1 MFARFFGYLKYVV
14 IAVLFGFNM
23 KTDAFFMALSL
34 IGIFM
39 MFTDVFNSLGV
50 PQLVAAKQKDLDL
63 IEFKKIA
70 SMLLTLTI
78 ALTVV
83 ITLAAIFIYP
93 LIAKIAIGFHNTSLM
108 YMKNVYYLLLPYLS
122 LNFIFHYCGGV
133 LRSMRRFTQYFIGE
147 FIFSFFSFLFTFLG
161 LHYFKSYLV
170 LPSALSIAQVFSTL
184 YMIFIAKEFL
194 HFGFFI
200 NDTIKQIFTQFGYL
214 SLLYGTF
221 YMFLVIDKSFA
232 SLLPA
237 KSISAL
243 TYGVLVASIPVSI
256 LRLDH
261 FITTT
266 LSEHQGSLEKLNF
279 YIKKILLISIPIIIF
294 YLLFSGL
301 LVRLLF
307 FYGSFSKSDLKL
319 TTKAVMFFSLN
330 IPAMLIW
337 PLINRV
343 FQIKNKLKPAFIIA
357 MIGIIINF
365 LLDYLFVIKL
375 QMTIK
380 GIILGTIVTFLIMCI
395 ASLMFLYNNS
405 KNVI

>member
-1 MFARFFGYLKYVV
+1 
-14 IAVLFGFNM
+14 M
-23 KTDAFFMALSL
+23 KTDAFFMTLSL

-50 PQLVAAKQKDLDL
+50 PQLVAAKKKDLDL
-63 IEFKKIA
+63 SEFKKIA
-70 SMLLTLTI
+70 SMLLSLTI
-78 ALTVV
+78 ALTVA
-83 ITLAAIFIYP
+83 ITLVAIFVYP
-93 LIAKIAIGFHNTSLM
+93 LIAKIAIGFHNASLI

-133 LRSMRRFTQYFIGE
+133 LRSTRRYTQYFIGE
-147 FIFSFFSFLFTFLG
+147 LIFSFFSFLFTFLG
-161 LHYFKSYLV
+161 LHYFKSYLI

-184 YMIFIAKEFL
+184 YMIFMAKEFL

-200 NDTIKQIFTQFGYL
+200 NDTIKQIFSQFGYL

-221 YMFLVIDKSFA
+221 YIFMVIDKSFA
-232 SLLPA
+232 SLLPT

-243 TYGVLVASIPVSI
+243 TYGALVAGIPLSI
-256 LRLDH
+256 LRLDQ
-261 FITTT
+261 ITTTT
-266 LSEHQGSLEKLNF
+266 LSEHKGSLEKLNF

-337 PLINRV
+337 PLIYRV
-343 FQIKNKLKPAFIIA
+343 FQIRNELKPVFIIA
-357 MIGIIINF
+357 IIGIIINF
-365 LLDYLFVIKL
+365 LLDYLFIIKIH
-375 QMTIK
+375 MAIE
-380 GIILGTIVTFLIMCI
+380 GIILGTIGAFLMICI
-395 ASLMFLYNNS
+395 LSWLFLYNY
-405 KNVI
+405 KTT

>member
-1 MFARFFGYLKYVV
+1 
-14 IAVLFGFNM
+14 M

-70 SMLLTLTI
+70 SMLLSLTI
-78 ALTVV
+78 ALTVI
-83 ITLAAIFIYP
+83 ITLVAIFVYP
-93 LIAKIAIGFHNTSLM
+93 LIAKIAVGFHSVSLM

-147 FIFSFFSFLFTFLG
+147 FIFSFFGFLFTFLG
-161 LHYFKSYLV
+161 LHYFKSYLI

-184 YMIFIAKEFL
+184 YMIFMAKEFL
-194 HFGFFI
+194 HFGFFM
-200 NDTIKQIFTQFGYL
+200 NDTIKQIFSQFGYL

-221 YMFLVIDKSFA
+221 YIFLVIDKSFA
-232 SLLPA
+232 SLLST

-243 TYGVLVASIPVSI
+243 TYGALVAAIPVSI

-261 FITTT
+261 FTTTT
-266 LSEHQGSLEKLNF
+266 LSEHKGSLEKLSF

-319 TTKAVMFFSLN
+319 TAKAVMFFSLN
-330 IPAMLIW
+330 IPAMMIW
-337 PLINRV
+337 PLIYRV
-343 FQIKNKLKPAFIIA
+343 FQIRNELKPALITA

-380 GIILGTIVTFLIMCI
+380 GIILGTIVAFLVMCI
-395 ASLMFLYNNS
+395 ASLIFLYNNS
-405 KNVI
+405 KKCYLKSNIKQ

>member
-1 MFARFFGYLKYVV
+1 
-14 IAVLFGFNM
+14 M

-50 PQLVAAKQKDLDL
+50 PQLVAAKKKDLDL
-63 IEFKKIA
+63 SEFKKIA
-70 SMLLTLTI
+70 SMLLSLTI
-78 ALTVV
+78 ALTVA
-83 ITLAAIFIYP
+83 ITLVAIFVYP
-93 LIAKIAIGFHNTSLM
+93 LIAKIAVGFHSVSLM

-122 LNFIFHYCGGV
+122 LNFIFHYCGGI

-147 FIFSFFSFLFTFLG
+147 LIFSFFSFLFTFLG
-161 LHYFKSYLV
+161 LHYFKSYLI

-184 YMIFIAKEFL
+184 YMIFMAKEFL
-194 HFGFFI
+194 HFGFFM
-200 NDTIKQIFTQFGYL
+200 NDTIKQIFSQFGYL

-221 YMFLVIDKSFA
+221 YIFLVIDKSFA
-232 SLLPA
+232 SLLPT

-243 TYGVLVASIPVSI
+243 TYGALVAGIPLSI
-256 LRLDH
+256 LRLDQ
-261 FITTT
+261 ITTTT
-266 LSEHQGSLEKLNF
+266 LSEHKGSLEKLSF

-319 TTKAVMFFSLN
+319 TTKTVMFFSLN

-337 PLINRV
+337 PLIYRV
-343 FQIKNKLKPAFIIA
+343 FQIRNELKPVFIIA
-357 MIGIIINF
+357 IIGIIINF
-365 LLDYLFVIKL
+365 LLDYLFIIKL
-375 QMTIK
+375 HMTIK
-380 GIILGTIVTFLIMCI
+380 GIILGTIVALLVICVV
-395 ASLMFLYNNS
+395 SWMFLYSSNKKYYVENNI
-405 KNVI
+405 NF

>member
-1 MFARFFGYLKYVV
+1 
-14 IAVLFGFNM
+14 M

-50 PQLVAAKQKDLDL
+50 PQLVAAKKKDLDL
-63 IEFKKIA
+63 SEFKKIA
-70 SMLLTLTI
+70 SMLLSLTI
-78 ALTVV
+78 ALTVA
-83 ITLAAIFIYP
+83 ITLVAIFVYP
-93 LIAKIAIGFHNTSLM
+93 LIAKIAVGFHSVSLM

-122 LNFIFHYCGGV
+122 LNFIFHYCGGI

-147 FIFSFFSFLFTFLG
+147 LIFSFFSFLFTFLG
-161 LHYFKSYLV
+161 LHYFKSYLI

-184 YMIFIAKEFL
+184 YMIFMAKEFL

-200 NDTIKQIFTQFGYL
+200 NDTIKQIFSQFGYL

-221 YMFLVIDKSFA
+221 YIFLVIDKSFA
-232 SLLPA
+232 SLLPT

-243 TYGVLVASIPVSI
+243 TYGALVAGIPLSI
-256 LRLDH
+256 LRLDQ
-261 FITTT
+261 ITTTT
-266 LSEHQGSLEKLNF
+266 LSEHKGSLEKLSF

-319 TTKAVMFFSLN
+319 TTKTVMFFSLN

-337 PLINRV
+337 PLIYRV
-343 FQIKNKLKPAFIIA
+343 FQIRNELKPVFIIA
-357 MIGIIINF
+357 IIGIIINF
-365 LLDYLFVIKL
+365 LLDYLFIIKL
-375 QMTIK
+375 HMTIK
-380 GIILGTIVTFLIMCI
+380 GIILGTIVALLVICVV
-395 ASLMFLYNNS
+395 SWMFLYSSNKKYYVENNI
-405 KNVI
+405 NF